1 MSERRRDSLVK
12 PGWWLL
18 IFTPFIGFVFLDPL
32 QRHAGRIEWALTIG
46 GVLVFYAL
54 YVAAMLFWSDQRKAL
69 AVIAGV
75 TLLGFLFAP
84 FNAGAA
90 LFIIYATS
98 FIPYLVRGR
107 GKPAAALIGAI
118 VAIVLLE
125 TWVFHLHWVFWVYS
139 VGYSF
144 VLGIGGTWAA
154 KQSFAVERLA
164 KVAERE
170 RIARDLHDVLGH
182 ALSVIILKSE
192 LAGRLIDRDPGRAKG
207 EIADVEK
214 ISRQALAE
222 VRSTISGYRS
232 EGLGVE
238 FERAKSTLKT
248 AGVSVQCDS
257 EQIAITP
264 AQEEVLTLAL
274 REAVT
279 NVVRHARAANCHLRL
294 LQVDGACRLEI
305 QDDGQG
311 GAGVEGY
318 GLRGMRERIE
328 AIGGTVMREGDAG
341 TRLTVTV
348 PLAARQPG
356 GAS

>member
-1 MSERRRDSLVK
+1 MFERRQNSRDSL
-12 PGWWLL
+12 GWWPL
-18 IFTPFIGFVFLDPL
+18 IFTPFIGFVFLDPF

-46 GVLVFYAL
+46 GVVAFYAL
-54 YVAAMLFWSDQRKAL
+54 YIAAMLFWSEQHKAL

-75 TLLGFLFAP
+75 TMLGFVFAP

-90 LFIIYATS
+90 LYIIYATS
-98 FIPYLVRGR
+98 FIPYVVRGR

-125 TWVFHLHWVFWVYS
+125 TWVLHLHWVFWVYS
-139 VGYSF
+139 VGYAF

-192 LAGRLIDRDPGRAKG
+192 LAGRLMDRDSVRAKA

-232 EGLGVE
+232 EGLVVE
-238 FERAKSTLKT
+238 FERAKLTLKT
-248 AGVSVQCDS
+248 AGVSVECDS
-257 EQIAITP
+257 EQITFTP

-279 NVVRHARAANCHLRL
+279 NVVRHAHATNCHLRL
-294 LQVDGACRLEI
+294 QQVGGECRLEI
-305 QDDGQG
+305 QDDGYG
-311 GAGVEGY
+311 GAGLEGF

-328 AIGGTVMREGDAG
+328 SLGGTVMRDGDKG

-348 PLAARQPG
+348 PLAGQPG
-356 GAS
+356 GVS